1 MLIKE
6 VFATKIQEKIEPVI
20 KVGELANE
28 AKLAQELNSYV
39 VTPKIEEYLENF
51 LEHYT
56 DTFYSE
62 TGKIGVWISGYF
74 GSGKSYL
81 AKIIGLLTENRQI
94 QGINAVE
101 LFPSR
106 LDPDSI
112 RTGSI
117 KRHLSRMKQCDTQVM
132 AFNINS
138 LTDSKTTHLAR
149 LLLSQFHQSKGY
161 SSNLLYSSVIE
172 SELDKR
178 GKLLDLYSK
187 IEEKTGRD
195 WEDIRTNLSFY
206 QRQLNQAICETI
218 PDVFTCEEDIFNAL
232 RTAEQGQLFNIQF
245 LVQTLLQDIEERQ
258 KELNKSCRMVFVLD
272 ETGQW
277 IEDESERLYQL
288 QALVEEAAKEA
299 RGKIWFVITTHE
311 DIGSVYQNARA
322 LQADMKKIESRFRY
336 KCPLTTENIEE
347 VLKERI
353 FKKTISGVDE
363 IKSVYNRNSGIL
375 RDLGELKNSGQKL
388 PSCDEDN
395 FVMFYPFMPYHIHLI
410 PDLVKSLRSHGG
422 RGEQLSGSTR
432 TLLAV
437 TQDVISSGR
446 RQYLDLGVGELVSFD
461 EIYANLAGDAEVPP
475 DVRRELGRITE
486 TIHDGGL
493 LTQRVAEVLYLIG
506 EVPYIPRTIDNI
518 ARLLLQSTDDDLPR
532 LVSLIQPELEKLVEA
547 KLVAVI
553 GGEYEYLT
561 GERRNFE
568 EAVRTSEAQL
578 NRFQYKA
585 EAMGGFASQGIGFST
600 VPYLGNEFS
609 VKTYFDDSLVNR
621 RGDVEVR
628 VYSPLQLIAG
638 KKLVE
643 IENESLY
650 DENKYTIFLL
660 SDSVPGF
667 DQELLRYIAM
677 KDVIDNWKGDV
688 NRSQEERTL
697 ATEREAKDL
706 KKLADGV
713 RSKIN
718 EGLRRSHV
726 IFRGSSHQVVSKPNQ
741 TVQDTLRAEIAEY
754 WPKIYSKYDKVP
766 VRLSKEQQAIIDILN
781 GRKSLPAEVVQLQLF
796 DKSGQINAQSPLLSE
811 IRIFL
816 STRKQRQL
824 RTLGKDFVDH
834 FSTPPYGW
842 QDGVVRTGVAA
853 LVRSGDMSLLI
864 GKKPY
869 RNPIDRELQAA
880 LRNIR
885 EFVKVELVIED
896 VDVDHQT
903 LIDVRSLLITL
914 KGSRDIDETSVALST
929 EFESL
934 SDEVLQKARQVEL
947 WANGA
952 KFPVPPEFEKG
963 KSTIETILDLT
974 NPISRVNEI
983 HANRDEINV
992 GVISIRALADFQE
1005 KSGSIFVNMHSFWR
1019 ELGFVKYQLPKD
1031 GNCRLFLDEFD
1042 GAYKAARVADS
1053 NVWKELQGYRSQ
1065 AEFELNSLKN
1075 SWKEEA
1081 KKKVLDAI
1089 ASISETLSV
1098 AGLDQELEDELAK
1111 PLNDWLDNLES
1122 ITGLAEIANL
1132 PTDANRLIFSLELR
1146 IKQKLAEKRPPP
1158 PPQKPV
1164 EQVRVQSY
1172 FLRSRISDVDE
1183 WEKLMDKLDSKVKE
1197 LLKSGKDVELV

>member
-6 VFATKIQEKIEPVI
+6 VFATKIHEKIDPVV
-20 KVGELANE
+20 KVGELENE
-28 AKLAQELNSYV
+28 SKLAQELNSYV
-39 VTPKIEEYLENF
+39 VTPKIEEYLEDF

-56 DTFYSE
+56 DTFYNE
-62 TGKIGVWISGYF
+62 TGECGVWISGYF

-81 AKIIGLLTENRQI
+81 AKILGLLTENRQV
-94 QGINAVE
+94 QGFETVE
-101 LFPSR
+101 LFKSR

-112 RTGSI
+112 RTNSI
-117 KRHLSRMKQCDTQVM
+117 KRHLSRMNQCDAQVM

-138 LTDSKTTHLAR
+138 LTDSKSTHLAR
-149 LLLSQFHQSKGY
+149 ILLSQFYMSKGY
-161 SSNLLYSSVIE
+161 SSNLLYASVIE
-172 SELDKR
+172 SELDKL
-178 GKLLDLYSK
+178 GKLSDLYSK
-187 IEEKTGRD
+187 IEENTGRN
-195 WEDIRTNLSFY
+195 WEDIKTNLSFY
-206 QRQLNQAICETI
+206 QKQVNQAVCETAPNI
-218 PDVFTCEEDIFNAL
+218 FTCEDDVFNAL
-232 RTAEQGQLFNIQF
+232 RTAEQGEFFNVQS
-245 LVQTLLQDIEERQ
+245 LVQILLREIEGRQ
-258 KELNKSCRMVFVLD
+258 KVLNKPCRIVFVLD

-299 RGKIWFVITTHE
+299 RGKIWFLITTHE
-311 DIGSVYQNARA
+311 DIGSIYQNARA
-322 LQADMKKIESRFRY
+322 LQADMKKIESRFRF
-336 KCPLTTENIEE
+336 KFSLTTENIEE

-353 FKKTISGVDE
+353 FKKTISGADE
-363 IKSVYNRNSGIL
+363 VKDVYNRNSGIL
-375 RDLGELKNSGQKL
+375 RDLGEIKNSGQKL
-388 PSCDEDN
+388 PSCDEEN
-395 FVMFYPFMPYHIHLI
+395 FVTFYPFMPYHVHLI
-410 PDLVKSLRSHGG
+410 PDIVKSLRSHGG

-437 TQDVISSGR
+437 TQDIISSGR
-446 RQYLDLGVGELVSFD
+446 REYLDLGVGELVSFD
-461 EIYANLAGDAEVPP
+461 EIYANLAADAEVPP
-475 DVRRELGRITE
+475 EARRELGRITE
-486 TIHDGGL
+486 TIPDGTL
-493 LTQRVAEVLYLIG
+493 LTQRVAESLYLIG

-518 ARLLLQSTDDDLPR
+518 ARLVLQSTDEDLSR
-532 LVSLIQPELEKLVEA
+532 LVSMIQPELDKLVEA
-547 KLVAVI
+547 QLVAVI

-578 NRFQYKA
+578 NRFLYKA
-585 EAMGGFASQGIGFST
+585 EAMGGFASQGLGFST
-600 VPYLGNEFS
+600 VPYLGTEFS
-609 VKTYFDDSLVNR
+609 VKTFFDDSPANR

-628 VYSPLQLIAG
+628 VYSPLQVIAG
-638 KKLVE
+638 KKLIE
-643 IENESLY
+643 LENESLY
-650 DENKYTIFLL
+650 DENRFTVFIL
-660 SDSVPGF
+660 SDSVSGF

-688 NRSQEERTL
+688 NKSQEERTL

-713 RSKIN
+713 RSKIA
-718 EGLRRSHV
+718 EGLRRSLLV
-726 IFRGSSHQVVSKPNQ
+726 FRGSSHQVVSKPNQ

-766 VRLSKEQQAIIDILN
+766 VRLSREPQVILDILR
-781 GRKSLPAEVVQLQLF
+781 GKKALPAEVVQLQLF

-811 IRIFL
+811 IRIYL
-816 STRKQRQL
+816 STRKQHQL
-824 RTLGKDFVDH
+824 RTLGKEFVDH

-842 QDGVVRTGVAA
+842 QDGVVRVGVAA

-885 EFVKVELVIED
+885 EFNKVELVIED

-914 KGSRDIDETSVALST
+914 KGSRNIDETSVSLSS

-934 SDEVLQKARQVEL
+934 SDEVLQKTRQVEL
-947 WANGA
+947 WANGS
-952 KFPVPPEFEKG
+952 KFPVPPEFESG
-963 KSTIETILDLT
+963 KSIIESILELT

-983 HANRDEINV
+983 HANRDGINV

-1005 KSGSIFVNMHSFWR
+1005 KSGSSFVNMHTFWN
-1019 ELGFVKYQLPKD
+1019 ELGFIKYQLLREGD
-1031 GNCRLFLDEFD
+1031 CRRFLNEFE
-1042 GAYKAARVADS
+1042 GAYKASRIADS
-1053 NVWKELQGYRSQ
+1053 SVWKELQGYRSQ
-1065 AEFELNSLKN
+1065 ADFELNRLKIE
-1075 SWKEEA
+1075 WKETA
-1081 KKKVLDAI
+1081 KEKVLDVL
-1089 ASISETLSV
+1089 ASISETLRV
-1098 AGLDQELEDELAK
+1098 AGLEQEFENELAI
-1111 PLNDWLDNLES
+1111 PLNDWLDNLEAV
-1122 ITGLAEIANL
+1122 TGLANISNL
-1132 PTDANRLIFSLELR
+1132 PTEANRLVFNLDLS

-1172 FLRSRISDVDE
+1172 FLRRRISDVDE
-1183 WEKLMDKLDSKVKE
+1183 WERLMEKLDSKVKAF
-1197 LLKSGKDVELV
+1197 LLSGKDVELV